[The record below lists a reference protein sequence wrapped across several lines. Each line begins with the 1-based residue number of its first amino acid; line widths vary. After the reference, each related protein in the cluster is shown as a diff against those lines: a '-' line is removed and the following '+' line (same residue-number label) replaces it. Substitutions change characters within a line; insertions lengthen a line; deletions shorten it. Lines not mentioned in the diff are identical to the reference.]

1 MCVFSMKSH
10 EIAGF
15 NVVGVD
21 FLKRDETIP
30 NDSPEIAAVPTL
42 QNWKF
47 IGFTTSSDITNL

>member
-1 MCVFSMKSH
+1 MKSH